1 MYIPGNNIPAVTQS
15 PQVAVVI
22 LNWNGQKYL
31 QQFLPSLLAS
41 TYPYTKIYVAD
52 NASTDDSVTYLQ
64 NNFPQV
70 QLVLHTANYGFA
82 KGYNE
87 ALQKITADYYVLLNS
102 DVEVTPNWIEPVIHL
117 MENDKAIAA
126 CQPKLCA
133 YTHRQQF
140 EYAGA
145 CGGWI
150 DMLGY
155 PFARGRVFDRA
166 ETDEGQYNTAQACFW
181 ASGAALFVRA
191 SLYHQVGGLDEYF
204 FAHQEEID
212 LCWRL
217 QLAGFKVMVQPA
229 SVVYHVGGG
238 TLPKQNNFKV
248 YLNFR
253 NNLVMMVKNKP
264 ASQLWWQLPLRLVL
278 DVAAAAK
285 ELLTG
290 NTGYFTAVLKAQLHF
305 VQWILLH
312 QKKSVFP
319 RDKHGTLQGVY
330 HGSVVWQHF
339 VKKKTK
345 FSEIVTS
352 K

>member
-1 MYIPGNNIPAVTQS
+1 
-15 PQVAVVI
+15 
-22 LNWNGQKYL
+22 
-31 QQFLPSLLAS
+31 
-41 TYPYTKIYVAD
+41 
-52 NASTDDSVTYLQ
+52 
-64 NNFPQV
+64 
-70 QLVLHTANYGFA
+70 
-82 KGYNE
+82 
-87 ALQKITADYYVLLNS
+87 
-102 DVEVTPNWIEPVIHL
+102 
-117 MENDKAIAA
+117 
-126 CQPKLCA
+126 
-133 YTHRQQF
+133 
-140 EYAGA
+140 
-145 CGGWI
+145 
-150 DMLGY
+150 
-155 PFARGRVFDRA
+155 
-166 ETDEGQYNTAQACFW
+166 
-181 ASGAALFVRA
+181 
-191 SLYHQVGGLDEYF
+191 
-204 FAHQEEID
+204 
-212 LCWRL
+212 
-217 QLAGFKVMVQPA
+217 MVQPA

-264 ASQLWWQLPLRLVL
+264 ASQLCWQLPLRLVL

-319 RDKHGTLQGVY
+319 KDKHGALQGVY